1 LLLKRNLL
9 HFNFSESKIDEMY
22 GSARVWLR
30 GMIVLEKLNFL
41 EKVVVSVS
49 GTLIAILTLAVAS
62 GEGSALFTRSDYTNP
77 EAMYEQPDEFS
88 KVVTMLEETVFEI
101 SCGAG
106 FSGSAWSI
114 RLNDAEG
121 VEGSYLVTNFH
132 VIDECLDG
140 KGIFARNNLQGKF
153 PVTLISYDGS
163 YWSDKEEHLDSYVDL
178 ALLQT
183 PKVLAGLKLAKDNPR
198 LGHWLMIAGYPG
210 DSSRRPIDSISTGR
224 LTGIDDDGL
233 LMTDASINNG
243 NSGGPLVNRWG
254 EVVGTVFATEDLNK
268 FENMGFAQPLP
279 FHCGIVFDCT
289 SEAPPFNPSLPKL
302 LRFER

>member
-1 LLLKRNLL
+1 MPFKRNLL
-9 HFNFSESKIDEMY
+9 HFNFAEFQIDEMN
-22 GSARVWLR
+22 GAASTWLR
-30 GMIVLEKLNFL
+30 GMIVLVKLNFL
-41 EKVVVSVS
+41 EKGAIAVS
-49 GTLIAILTLAVAS
+49 GTLIAILTFAVAGGQES
-62 GEGSALFTRSDYTNP
+62 PLLTRSNFANP
-77 EAMYEQPDEFS
+77 ETMYEQPDEFS
-88 KVVTMLEETVFEI
+88 KIVTMLEETVFEI
-101 SCGAG
+101 SCGDG

-114 RLNDAEG
+114 RLSDSEG

-140 KGIFARNNLQGKF
+140 QGVFARNDLQGKF

-163 YWSDKEEHLDSYVDL
+163 YWSDKEEHLDSFVDL

-183 PKVLAGLKLAKDNPR
+183 PKALAGLKLSKDIPR

-210 DSSRRPIDSISTGR
+210 DSSRRPIDSIATGR

-268 FENMGFAQPLP
+268 FENMGFAQPLS
-279 FHCGIVFDCT
+279 FHCGIVFDCA
-289 SEAPPFNPSLPKL
+289 SETAPLSPSVPKV

>member
-1 LLLKRNLL
+1 
-9 HFNFSESKIDEMY
+9 
-22 GSARVWLR
+22 
-30 GMIVLEKLNFL
+30 MIVLEKLNFL
-41 EKVVVSVS
+41 EKVVVAVS
-49 GTLIAILTLAVAS
+49 GALILMLTLAVAS
-62 GEGSALFTRSDYTNP
+62 GQGSALLPRSDYANP
-77 EAMYEQPDEFS
+77 ETLYEQPDEFS
-88 KVVTMLEETVFEI
+88 KIVAMLEETVFEI

-114 RLNDAEG
+114 RLSDSEG

-140 KGIFARNNLQGKF
+140 QGIFARNNRQGKF

-183 PKVLAGLKLAKDNPR
+183 PKVLAGLKLAKGNPR

-210 DSSRRPIDSISTGR
+210 DSSRRPIESIAAGR

-243 NSGGPLVNRWG
+243 NSGGPVVNRWG
-254 EVVGTVFATEDLNK
+254 EVVGTVFATEDLNQ
-268 FENMGFAQPLP
+268 FENMGFAQPVK
-279 FHCGIVFDCT
+279 FHCAVVFDCEG
-289 SEAPPFNPSLPKL
+289 SSPLDNPETPKT
-302 LRFER
+302 FKAVK